1 MAFQAA
7 ATPMRPIPGAFINT
21 PAFIRQN
28 DPVRRRLTFGDVAP
42 PAPPR
47 TGAAQNNHV
56 DLLEQGQPLQ
66 QQQGADAPVPPITR
80 AAALINRTL
89 QMDEAYPDLDSY
101 CRPGASSDY
110 ELHHRDMAWAPFQT
124 VGTRMGLFSHI
135 NYAWASID
143 SSLFLWDYTHPN
155 PEVTGY
161 EDSAYNITAVGL
173 S

>member
-1 MAFQAA
+1 MSSIRKRTSQASTMAFQAA

-101 CRPGASSDY
+101 CRRACIGSAQPS
-110 ELHHRDMAWAPFQT
+110 F
-124 VGTRMGLFSHI
+124 
-135 NYAWASID
+135 ID
-143 SSLFLWDYTHPN
+143 FEATS
-155 PEVTGY
+155 
-161 EDSAYNITAVGL
+161 
-173 S
+173 